1 MHRRHVAARWLKLD
15 DFVYT
20 WHCLLAEM
28 KVVLVSVDKTL
39 LGPPA
44 VRNESRAQRTVY
56 SGRAA
61 RGSAGRALY
70 TEYCTVLRK
79 QCWRT

>member
-1 MHRRHVAARWLKLD
+1 MIPKPNRQYVCTSPLGQLATHRSATHRRHVAARWLKLD

-39 LGPPA
+39 LGPHSNAALSAQLRTAA
-44 VRNESRAQRTVY
+44 VLAY
-56 SGRAA
+56 
-61 RGSAGRALY
+61 
-70 TEYCTVLRK
+70 
-79 QCWRT
+79 